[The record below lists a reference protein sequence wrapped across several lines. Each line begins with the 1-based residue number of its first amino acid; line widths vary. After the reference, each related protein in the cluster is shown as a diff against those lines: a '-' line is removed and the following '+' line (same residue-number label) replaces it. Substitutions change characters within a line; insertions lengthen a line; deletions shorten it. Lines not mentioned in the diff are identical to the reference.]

1 MIFNH
6 TSRSPPVYKIKNAI
20 PITAANKP
28 DPANF
33 TAPPV
38 LLVAAGPV
46 ELGPESEEASV
57 VVVEEESVSE
67 EELSV
72 VDVLVL
78 VKLPVT
84 VALML
89 TVVELPPTTAAAVVV
104 ELTNPLVWMVVDMCT
119 TTLLLLIAV
128 PVAVAGWVV
137 ETVPDPEGT
146 VDVAED
152 TTQRFCASI
161 W

>member
-1 MIFNH
+1 M
-6 TSRSPPVYKIKNAI
+6 
-20 PITAANKP
+20 
-28 DPANF
+28 
-33 TAPPV
+33 

-84 VALML
+84 VALVL
-89 TVVELPPTTAAAVVV
+89 TVVELPPTTAAAAVVV

-161 W
+161 WVSLCLVGKKSRKITHS

>member
-1 MIFNH
+1 M
-6 TSRSPPVYKIKNAI
+6 
-20 PITAANKP
+20 
-28 DPANF
+28 
-33 TAPPV
+33 
-38 LLVAAGPV
+38 LLVAAGLV
-46 ELGPESEEASV
+46 ALGPESEISV

-84 VALML
+84 VALVL
-89 TVVELPPTTAAAVVV
+89 TLVELPPTTAAVVV

-119 TTLLLLIAV
+119 TTLLLLITV
-128 PVAVAGWVV
+128 PEVVAGWVV

-146 VDVAED
+146 VDVGED
-152 TTQRFCASI
+152 ITQRFCASI
-161 W
+161 WVNLCPVGKKSRKITHS